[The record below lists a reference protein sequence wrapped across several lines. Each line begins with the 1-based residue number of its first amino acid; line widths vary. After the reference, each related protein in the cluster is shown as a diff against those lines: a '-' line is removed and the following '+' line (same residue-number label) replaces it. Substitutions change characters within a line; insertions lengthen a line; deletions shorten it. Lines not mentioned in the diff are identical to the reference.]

1 MERRCL
7 IETKFQPNRSFQ
19 IRFDQN
25 LDYFLGK
32 WTRNEK
38 WKWNGKFRSIKDD
51 HPALKVDLDRSF
63 PFIFRPFLPATF
75 SLMEGPLV
83 FCSTSIFKDITKAI
97 LKCLFSQRKNV
108 IVKIF
113 FYCRCN
119 CKDLLLLRGI
129 AICSL
134 RTADVFPV
142 VASKCVYSSQ
152 AMLSDVCSLNSMPS
166 LRTRGIFIK

>member
-1 MERRCL
+1 M
-7 IETKFQPNRSFQ
+7 KQSFQPNRSFHL
-19 IRFDQN
+19 RFDQN

-32 WTRNEK
+32 WTGNEK
-38 WKWNGKFRSIKDD
+38 WKWTVSFGRSKTTTCSEGGPGPKLSI
-51 HPALKVDLDRSF
+51 HISTVSSGN
-63 PFIFRPFLPATF
+63 F

-119 CKDLLLLRGI
+119 CKDFLLLRGI

-142 VASKCVYSSQ
+142 VASKYVYSSQ
-152 AMLSDVCSLNSMPS
+152 AMLFDVCSLNVMPS
-166 LRTRGIFIK
+166 LRTREIFVK